1 MSAWP
6 QHQQQQQHQSNGV
19 YPGMLDST
27 KQPNSFDPS
36 SMNGMYNGNAF
47 NPQQF
52 NNQGMQQQ
60 HVNPQAA
67 FGNQTFNVGSV
78 IPSKRP
84 RDDVIGMSPGPP
96 QNTTLG
102 VSRSHTPM
110 QQGTPFQGNQPFPTP
125 YQHLQQG
132 SNNAT
137 PSPTMANQQF
147 RPPQPPPRMT
157 TASPAQFSQMGQGQN
172 AQGQMSPS
180 PSHQN
185 NQQMS
190 PQLSQQTFS
199 PNLGGGASVGGGAG
213 FGQGFGNQG
222 MMNQN
227 NMASSMPGM
236 MNNSLPNHMAGNMAN
251 NMSSTMSGAGMNMN
265 ASAMQA
271 QLQQRQYQ
279 QRFVQQ
285 QQRLQ
290 AQAQTMGAQ
299 GIPGQSMGGQ
309 GMGAPGMPAQRP
321 MGNQMVNPAFTQDQ
335 QGQGMPNGQQMQPT
349 QPGQP
354 QQQGQQQGL
363 QQEKAR
369 QWLHN
374 LQIQCQQQGKPFQP
388 FPVIA
393 GRPINLYALWM
404 HIAQLGGSMA
414 INQRNMWP
422 VVAQRLGFPNQS
434 TAPQEIRQAFDTY
447 LSTYER
453 SFMLAKQAQKQQMAQ
468 EAARQMA
475 GFNGTGQAQG
485 QGSPAQQMPQGDGTQ
500 GRFPQGQQQ
509 PQPPLGMP
517 GQTPQPNQL
526 SRQGSIS
533 TANGMSSA
541 IPSTPQNMPQPKR
554 TPSMTKP
561 PILPPQDPPT
571 ASPAP
576 DVGSTNATN
585 AVTPMF
591 KKENSIAPT
600 KPAVQESEYEP
611 KTRSLDTFG
620 GYDMTALIPL
630 TTDLSRRIPDVPSVF
645 EMGVIDMRSINLSLQ
660 SGLPHET
667 RRALDDLVQITV
679 DPRILL
685 ELDKCDDLV
694 DVLVECAEAQID
706 RLAEAAEEV
715 SDAVDLSSYEE
726 VLRSCRSEAEDLYDL
741 PPFGSLEHDL
751 EQASA
756 RLIALTT
763 IFRNLS
769 FNEHNHPFLATSAM
783 ITLLS
788 NTIRLLGT
796 RHMLLRSHQNVADFY
811 KDAITFL
818 SNTAQAL
825 ELPSKDDALHILHFL
840 LAFAPQPAPSIDDS
854 ENVRFST
861 YHPVLHRYTSHAV
874 DSLAKVLARTEPNR
888 SFYRQIF
895 TTSSSSPDEVSP
907 SELLTRT
914 FGLAVSV
921 LPDRSKIPL
930 SSAVELRLVEAR
942 KPLLTQGMLA
952 ADIVATLVPTAF
964 FYNDTETPVN
974 IARVWLESDDRWATS
989 LLRMV
994 YLLAT
999 DPTKSAAQQRQ
1010 LPTRLG
1016 PDGRLQPVDTDPQ
1029 GYGFIIHRG
1038 LSMLNRLVEKAF
1050 AGPAPKLHKLSASI
1064 NGVSEESSEAQDV
1077 NAINGTSAPE
1087 HDDNIESLKLSI
1099 KGDPLPHRE
1108 TVLGA
1113 LLVQNADK
1121 EAIRIMSKLYDMII
1135 S

>member
-1 MSAWP
+1 MI
-6 QHQQQQQHQSNGV
+6 
-19 YPGMLDST
+19 
-27 KQPNSFDPS
+27 KKES
-36 SMNGMYNGNAF
+36 S
-47 NPQQF
+47 
-52 NNQGMQQQ
+52 
-60 HVNPQAA
+60 
-67 FGNQTFNVGSV
+67 
-78 IPSKRP
+78 I
-84 RDDVIGMSPGPP
+84 
-96 QNTTLG
+96 
-102 VSRSHTPM
+102 
-110 QQGTPFQGNQPFPTP
+110 
-125 YQHLQQG
+125 
-132 SNNAT
+132 
-137 PSPTMANQQF
+137 
-147 RPPQPPPRMT
+147 
-157 TASPAQFSQMGQGQN
+157 
-172 AQGQMSPS
+172 
-180 PSHQN
+180 
-185 NQQMS
+185 
-190 PQLSQQTFS
+190 
-199 PNLGGGASVGGGAG
+199 ASV
-213 FGQGFGNQG
+213 
-222 MMNQN
+222 
-227 NMASSMPGM
+227 
-236 MNNSLPNHMAGNMAN
+236 
-251 NMSSTMSGAGMNMN
+251 
-265 ASAMQA
+265 
-271 QLQQRQYQ
+271 
-279 QRFVQQ
+279 
-285 QQRLQ
+285 
-290 AQAQTMGAQ
+290 
-299 GIPGQSMGGQ
+299 
-309 GMGAPGMPAQRP
+309 
-321 MGNQMVNPAFTQDQ
+321 
-335 QGQGMPNGQQMQPT
+335 
-349 QPGQP
+349 
-354 QQQGQQQGL
+354 
-363 QQEKAR
+363 
-369 QWLHN
+369 
-374 LQIQCQQQGKPFQP
+374 
-388 FPVIA
+388 
-393 GRPINLYALWM
+393 
-404 HIAQLGGSMA
+404 
-414 INQRNMWP
+414 
-422 VVAQRLGFPNQS
+422 
-434 TAPQEIRQAFDTY
+434 
-447 LSTYER
+447 
-453 SFMLAKQAQKQQMAQ
+453 
-468 EAARQMA
+468 
-475 GFNGTGQAQG
+475 
-485 QGSPAQQMPQGDGTQ
+485 
-500 GRFPQGQQQ
+500 
-509 PQPPLGMP
+509 
-517 GQTPQPNQL
+517 
-526 SRQGSIS
+526 
-533 TANGMSSA
+533 
-541 IPSTPQNMPQPKR
+541 
-554 TPSMTKP
+554 
-561 PILPPQDPPT
+561 
-571 ASPAP
+571 
-576 DVGSTNATN
+576 
-585 AVTPMF
+585 
-591 KKENSIAPT
+591 

-611 KTRSLDTFG
+611 KTRSMDTFG

-660 SGLPHET
+660 SGLPHEI

-706 RLAEAAEEV
+706 RLAEVAEEV

-726 VLRSCRSEAEDLYDL
+726 VLRSCRSEAEDLYDF

-783 ITLLS
+783 IALLS

-854 ENVRFST
+854 GNVRFST

-914 FGLAVSV
+914 FGLAISV

-964 FYNDTETPVN
+964 SYNETETPVN

-999 DPTKSAAQQRQ
+999 DPTKGAAQQRQ
-1010 LPTRLG
+1010 IPTRLG

-1029 GYGFIIHRG
+1029 GYGFIVHRG
-1038 LSMLNRLVEKAF
+1038 LSMLKRLVEKAF
-1050 AGPAPKLHKLSASI
+1050 AGPAPKLHKLSAAI
-1064 NGVSEESSEAQDV
+1064 NGTSEESSEAHDV
-1077 NAINGTSAPE
+1077 KVNNGTHAEES
-1087 HDDNIESLKLSI
+1087 DDDFEKLRLSI
-1099 KGDPLPHRE
+1099 RGDPLPHRE

-1121 EAIRIMSKLYDMII
+1121 EAIRMMSKLYDMII